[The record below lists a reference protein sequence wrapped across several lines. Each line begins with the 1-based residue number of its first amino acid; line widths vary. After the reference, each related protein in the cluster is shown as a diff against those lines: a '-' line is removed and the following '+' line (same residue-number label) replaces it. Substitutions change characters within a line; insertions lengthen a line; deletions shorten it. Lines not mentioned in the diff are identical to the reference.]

1 MDVEQAREFIRRHHR
16 AILATRRSDGTA
28 QLSPVLAGIDEAGMV
43 EISSNEGKA
52 KVVNLRRDPRAAVLV
67 MTEKF
72 FERRW
77 IQVDG
82 TAEVIPLPEA
92 AAALVA
98 YERRMAPPDG
108 ELPEE
113 DELRRRHAESGAVLI
128 RIAIERAG
136 PKGARLDPG

>member
-16 AILATRRSDGTA
+16 AILATFRADGTPA
-28 QLSPVLAGIDEAGMV
+28 LTPVLAGVDDQGFV

-52 KVVNLRRDPRAAVLV
+52 KVRHLERDSRAAVLV

-82 TAEVIPLPEA
+82 A
-92 AAALVA
+92 AAVVRLPDAADALVA
-98 YERRMAPPDG
+98 YEHRMAGDR
-108 ELPEE
+108 ELPSD
-113 DELRRRHAESGAVLI
+113 DELRRRHQQDRAVLL
-128 RIAIERAG
+128 RISIERAG
-136 PKGARLDPG
+136 PKGATLDPA